1 MKYSQ
6 FTNGRA
12 GHPEAALIHA
22 RSHCRKYD
30 MASFEDRLS
39 ALEREAQWQRDHIEI
54 RQLIASYGPLVDTA
68 DQQVRAQRLAEL
80 WLEDGEYDIGGVH
93 PCKGRAAI
101 AAVFE
106 ERHFDQ
112 VPEGVCHVMG
122 LPFITVTGDEAS
134 ALNYSCVMRPDGDA
148 RFFPWRVSANHWELV
163 RQQGRWWIR
172 RRTNRLMTGDP
183 QALTLLRSIDTMMQD
198 PSAAAPDPETT

>member
-1 MKYSQ
+1 
-6 FTNGRA
+6 
-12 GHPEAALIHA
+12 
-22 RSHCRKYD
+22 
-30 MASFEDRLS
+30 
-39 ALEREAQWQRDHIEI
+39 
-54 RQLIASYGPLVDTA
+54 
-68 DQQVRAQRLAEL
+68 
-80 WLEDGEYDIGGVH
+80 
-93 PCKGRAAI
+93 
-101 AAVFE
+101 
-106 ERHFDQ
+106 

-183 QALTLLRSIDTMMQD
+183 QALALLRSIDTMMQD